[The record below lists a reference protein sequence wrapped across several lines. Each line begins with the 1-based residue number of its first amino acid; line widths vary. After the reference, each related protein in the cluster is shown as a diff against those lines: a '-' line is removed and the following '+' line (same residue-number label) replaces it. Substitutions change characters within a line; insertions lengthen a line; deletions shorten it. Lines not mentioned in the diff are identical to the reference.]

1 MTKSIATILLF
12 GLCLLISTVSLAN
25 TNGGG
30 GGFIMH
36 NAMNLESVIIDDFG
50 IFDDSAVTGFAE
62 QMTGFDE
69 LTAAAV
75 VEAYNPEFIYKVQ
88 DYYSETIDYA
98 DQTLSMTDFE
108 IAAAAMTASVLNAY
122 GNYGVDEA
130 VEAVVFDPNFSA
142 VEFQDIIDNS
152 FYK

>member
-50 IFDDSAVTGFAE
+50 IFDDS
-62 QMTGFDE
+62 GFDE